1 MDDKIPLTQTDE
13 ILLFESERVMRKV
26 IRATFF
32 ASCLK
37 FYHFNNKKSE
47 SPKKGTRVIKPV
59 ILKKLNSELND
70 LQNSK
75 KEINST
81 TFISENSLAKS

>member
-37 FYHFNNKKSE
+37 FDHFSNKKAE
-47 SPKKGTRVIKPV
+47 SLKQGSKRVIKQPV
-59 ILKKLNSELND
+59 ILQKLKSELN
-70 LQNSK
+70 N
-75 KEINST
+75 EHP
-81 TFISENSLAKS
+81 